1 MKIGVAND
9 HHGVEVKKELIEKLT
24 SMGYDMVD
32 FGTNESEMVDYPLY
46 AFKVGEAVR
55 DNKIDFGILLCNSGI
70 GMSIACN
77 KVKGVRCAKVGSNW
91 DAEMTRRDNDANVIA
106 LSTRLELDEIIK
118 IIIKFLQ
125 TDFLPL
131 ERYQRRIDL
140 INNYH
145 ND

>member
-1 MKIGVAND
+1 MKIGIACD
-9 HHGVEVKKELIEKLT
+9 HHGVEVKQNVTKKLT
-24 SMGYDMVD
+24 ELGYNIVD
-32 FGTNESEMVDYPLY
+32 YGTNSSEMVDYPIY
-46 AFKVGEAVR
+46 AFKVGEAVAKK
-55 DNKIDFGILLCNSGI
+55 DVDFGILFCNSGI

-77 KVKGVRCAKVGSNW
+77 KVNGVRCAKVSNTW

-118 IIIKFLQ
+118 IIQKFLE

>member
-1 MKIGVAND
+1 MKIGIACD
-9 HHGVEVKKELIEKLT
+9 HHGVEVKQNVTKKLT
-24 SMGYDMVD
+24 ELGYDIVD
-32 FGTNESEMVDYPLY
+32 YGTNTTEMVDYPLY
-46 AFKVGEAVR
+46 AFKVGEAVS
-55 DNKIDFGILLCNSGI
+55 KKEVDFGILFCNSGI

-77 KVKGVRCAKVGSNW
+77 KVKGVRCAKVSNTW

-106 LSTRLELDEIIK
+106 LSTKLEFDEIID
-118 IIIKFLQ
+118 IIVKFLQ
-125 TDFLPL
+125 TEFLPL